1 LIAITAILAILAI
14 LAMAPL
20 SDDLIQRL
28 YQEARADRWAVP
40 LPLFAEAIGASLE
53 SARSR
58 NPGTAADR
66 SAEEKYLRG
75 LHLEDLALACA
86 CSAGLDAAWE
96 HFIRAVRPVLYRAA
110 DALDPSGGARELA
123 DSIYADLYGT
133 EEREGERRSLFR
145 YFHGRS
151 SLATWLR
158 AVLAQRHVDTI
169 RAHRRFDEM
178 PDEDP
183 PDPSPSAGPPDPDR
197 ARLLDVFHR
206 ALAAVVASLVPRD
219 RLRLAL
225 YYGEELTLAQIGR
238 ITGEH
243 EATVSRHLARTR
255 RAIRASVED
264 RLRSDERL
272 DEAQVEECF
281 QCAVDD
287 PGAMDLGDILRKN
300 PAPDRSNNG
309 LP

>member
-1 LIAITAILAILAI
+1 
-14 LAMAPL
+14 MAPL
-20 SDDLIQRL
+20 SEDFIHGL
-28 YQEARADRWAVP
+28 YEQAHADRWGVP
-40 LPLFAEAIGASLE
+40 LPLFAEAVAASVE
-53 SARSR
+53 SARGR
-58 NPGTAADR
+58 NPGVADDR
-66 SAEEKYLRG
+66 AAEEKYVRA

-86 CSAGLDAAWE
+86 CSSGIDAAWE
-96 HFIRAVRPVLYRAA
+96 HAIRELRPVLYRAA
-110 DALDPSGGARELA
+110 DALEPAGGARELA

-133 EEREGERRSLFR
+133 EERNGHRRSLFR

-158 AVLAQRHVDTI
+158 AVLAQRYVDTI
-169 RAHRRFDEM
+169 RTRRRFDEM

-183 PDPSPSAGPPDPDR
+183 PDTSPSAGPPNPDR
-197 ARLLDVFHR
+197 ARWIEVFHR
-206 ALAAVVASLVPRD
+206 SLAAVVGSLLPRD

-225 YYGEELTLAQIGR
+225 YYGEELTLAEIGR

-255 RAIRASVED
+255 RTIRTSVAD
-264 RLRSDERL
+264 RLRRDEGL

-300 PAPDRSNNG
+300 TAADRSSNG